1 MKKFKPA
8 LYAISLGALLA
19 FNMQC
24 GGLSKKK
31 ILDVENRVKTL
42 ESKGV
47 PDSITASIKVFLYNY
62 QTAKKLGNGN
72 EASKITDSIFQTL
85 ANAEKW
91 YQDFISQNKSAIESK
106 ISSFQSQKQNLTGL
120 QLRTADSIS
129 KIIDSLV
136 KADLLIQANEKIKVA
151 ESILPDLLKQEQAA
165 RKVKPGL
172 IGKWKDVHVVKAE
185 EGNFKYTETTLY
197 TFKSDG
203 SFEGSEERKGQSTPF
218 MKEDWQF
225 LSWGTYDLKGDTV
238 FLFVSREK
246 CPRQTF
252 TQLNAKENKWVENK
266 KATYDSTISDNS
278 KDKSIPFTYIKDNFK
293 KL

>member
-31 ILDVENRVKTL
+31 IQDVENRVKTL

-62 QTAKKLGNGN
+62 QTAKRLGNGN

-91 YQDFISQNKSAIESK
+91 YQDFITQNKSVIESK
-106 ISSFQSQKQNLTGL
+106 ISSFQSQKQNLSGL
-120 QLRTADSIS
+120 QLKTADSIS

-136 KADLLIQANEKIKVA
+136 KADLLIQANEKIIAA
-151 ESILPDLLKQEQAA
+151 ESILPDLLKLENAA

-172 IGKWKDVHVVKAE
+172 IGKWKDVHLVKAE
-185 EGNFKYTETTLY
+185 EGNFKYTETTFY
-197 TFKSDG
+197 TFKADG

-246 CPRQTF
+246 CPRQIF
-252 TQLNAKENKWVENK
+252 TQLNVKENKWVENK

-278 KDKSIPFTYIKDNFK
+278 KDKSIPFAYIKDNFK